1 MLSRAESRH
10 EAPIGPKSLTAA
22 RIGLLER
29 DDGVV
34 ARGQESADEPCVAL
48 VPLFAGLTRQQ
59 QADVASLARPTTVA
73 AGEPFI
79 RAGARQAPLFV
90 VHSGSVK
97 LSRTTADGKST
108 ILRTLGPGEVG
119 GETWLLTGERPENDV
134 VALEAARMCVFEPAT
149 LDAIVTRFPSVGVAL
164 LRSLALRLHSA
175 ERMLTAR
182 TLSDVGA
189 RLAAYLLDCP
199 STWGAGGLATAHL
212 PMAKKD
218 IATFLGTSP
227 ETLSRRLRTFEQE
240 GLIRVRGT
248 DIDIRDPL
256 GLELRAS
263 GA

>member
-1 MLSRAESRH
+1 MS
-10 EAPIGPKSLTAA
+10 
-22 RIGLLER
+22 
-29 DDGVV
+29 
-34 ARGQESADEPCVAL
+34 L

-59 QADVASLARPTTVA
+59 QADVATLARPVSVGS
-73 AGEPFI
+73 GETFV
-79 RAGARQAPLFV
+79 RAGARRAPLFV
-90 VHSGSVK
+90 VHSGMVK
-97 LSRTTADGKST
+97 FSRTTVDGKST
-108 ILRTLGPGEVG
+108 ILQVLGPGEVG
-119 GETWLLTGERPENDV
+119 GETWLLTGEQPENDV
-134 VALEAARMCVFEPAT
+134 VALEATRMCVFEPAT
-149 LDAIVTRFPSVGVAL
+149 LDTIVTKFPSVGVAL

-199 STWGAGGLATAHL
+199 TTWGADGVATAHL

-218 IATFLGTSP
+218 VATFLGTSP
-227 ETLSRRLRTFEQE
+227 ETVSRRLRTFELE

-248 DIDIRDPL
+248 DIDISDPL